1 VDREAVV
8 SKNAPK
14 AIGPYSQAVRVGS
27 LIYTSGQIPIH
38 PETNRMVEGGIE
50 EQTRR
55 VLDNLKSLLEDAG
68 TSINAMVKT
77 TIFLANMDHFAK
89 VNEIYASY
97 FDRDPPARS
106 CVQVVGLP
114 KGALIEIEGIAVV
127 K

>member
-1 VDREAVV
+1 MDREAVV

-14 AIGPYSQAVRVGS
+14 AIGPYAQAVRVDY

-38 PETNRMVEGGIE
+38 PETNRIVEGGIE

-55 VLDNLKSLLEDAG
+55 VLDNLKLLLEDAG
-68 TSINAMVKT
+68 TSMNAMVKT
-77 TIFLANMDHFAK
+77 TIFLANMDDFAK

-97 FDRDPPARS
+97 FHSDPPARS
-106 CVQVVGLP
+106 CVQVAGLP
-114 KGALIEIEGIAVV
+114 RGALIEVEGIAMI